1 MGAALGNQYRITVLQ
16 LVKLSGPEHSCLQIT
31 LVACKEDGEGGER
44 YICRSICV
52 YFLEGL
58 GIGDDQGRF
67 LSKSPQGLRQFGF
80 SGDYRDSAGFQH
92 IADGLLLGQDQTP
105 FWCRGVNRDYQYHH
119 ILRLDQVCHDTFFI
133 GFCGCS
139 LGQCADSFLQFV
151 DLIST
156 FRADI
161 DRIILFLLLF
171 RPGRHSGKQVRFVVH
186 GNMWNFLFCKK
197 C

>member
-1 MGAALGNQYRITVLQ
+1 MGAAFGNQYRITVLQ
-16 LVKLSGPEHSCLQIT
+16 LVKLGGPVHSFLQIT

-58 GIGDDQGRF
+58 RIGDDQGRF
-67 LSKSPQGLRQFGF
+67 LCQGAQRLRKLGF

-119 ILRLDQVCHDTFFI
+119 ILRLDQVCQDAFFI
-133 GFCGCS
+133 GFGGRS
-139 LGQCADSFLQFV
+139 LGQCTDSFLQFV
-151 DLIST
+151 NLVSI
-156 FRADI
+156 FRTDI
-161 DRIILFLLLF
+161 DRIIFFRLLF
-171 RPGRHSGKQVRFVVH
+171 RQGWHSGKQVRFVVH
-186 GNMWNFLFCKK
+186 GNMRNFLFLKK